1 MWRDKG
7 MGYKKQLS
15 QVVKKFNA
23 LKELQKEKIKEIQE
37 SEIYAEAGK
46 EEFIKQT
53 REEAKSLQEEY
64 KNEALG
70 IIEAAKKAT
79 LARKKSVE
87 KDQNFNIQLSNT
99 LNILNTIGK
108 DMSVEELKVLV
119 EPFKEDY
126 YTMQMLRKTVVN
138 NEIKGQNEIF
148 EKYNIDSDLEV
159 LARVEKEISHA
170 FFGDIE
176 KANTMPVSIAMEYY
190 KGSDELE
197 GDK

>member
-1 MWRDKG
+1 

-23 LKELQKEKIKEIQE
+23 LKELQKERIKEIEE
-37 SEIYAEAGK
+37 SEMYAEAGK
-46 EEFIKQT
+46 EEFIRQA
-53 REEAKSLQEEY
+53 RQEAKSLQEEY

-70 IIEAAKKAT
+70 IIEAAKKET
-79 LARKKSVE
+79 LSRKKSIT
-87 KDQNFNIQLSNT
+87 KDQNFNIQLSNV

-108 DMSVEELKVLV
+108 DMLVEELKILV

-126 YTMQMLRKTVVN
+126 YTMQMLRKTVAN
-138 NEIKGQNEIF
+138 NQIKGQNEIF
-148 EKYNIDSDLEV
+148 EKDNIDSDMEV
-159 LARVEKEISHA
+159 LTRIEKEIPHV
-170 FFGDIE
+170 FFGDID